1 MEKNS
6 KAKEKKN
13 ALSALKGKYWKV
25 FLCPTVKLLECA
37 AELTT
42 PFIIRYI
49 IDDGIANNDIHLT
62 VVLSL
67 VVFALAVLGF
77 CFTMIGQYFA
87 ARVSADYSYDLRKD
101 IYGHIAELSESDL
114 NQYGKQKLLTLLSND
129 VFSMQN
135 GVMLF
140 MRFIF
145 RPPFIV
151 VGATILSFVIDW
163 KSGLIFLAVMVL
175 SSVIIAIIMLA
186 SPKRYAAIQSNLD
199 EISLLSNDALQGARP
214 IRAFNKENYEIK
226 KFSSSVESY
235 EKKNMSMAGFN
246 SLLNPATFL
255 FVNAGMVLIV
265 YLEYKFGVLN
275 ETSHVGFI
283 TIGQLVSLISY
294 LTTSLTALISFQRL
308 IVSMNKAAA
317 SKKRIDQFF
326 VFEPAIINQKKFHK
340 NDHVEDAPYVSF
352 QNVGLTYGKEGEKMA
367 VENLTFDIKEG
378 SWIGLI
384 GGTGSGKSTTISLLE
399 RLYEPSAGKIYY
411 RGRPLDEYDLD
422 DLRKEI
428 SLVSQKPSIFK
439 GTIRS
444 NLLIAKKDA
453 TEEELIEA
461 LKKSLAFEYVSK
473 YDDFIDHEV
482 EEMGANLSG
491 GQKQRLL
498 IARAILK
505 GGDLLILDDSTS
517 ALDYLSDQQVRHNI
531 SAIPGLTKIIIS
543 QRAGSLKDCDL
554 ILVFDKGK
562 IIAQGKHEEL
572 LKTCSVY
579 QEIYEMQKKGA

>member
-1 MEKNS
+1 MK
-6 KAKEKKN
+6 KANEKKN

-25 FLCPTVKLLECA
+25 FLCPSVKLLECA
-37 AELTT
+37 MELTT

-49 IDDGIANNDIHLT
+49 IDYGIAKGDVTLT
-62 VVLSL
+62 VYLSL
-67 VVFALAVLGF
+67 VVFALAILGF

-114 NQYGKQKLLTLLSND
+114 NKYGKQKLLTLLSND

-163 KSGLIFLAVMVL
+163 KSGLIFLGVML
-175 SSVIIAIIMLA
+175 FSSLVIAIIMLA

-214 IRAFNKENYEIK
+214 IRAFDKQEYETK
-226 KFSSSVESY
+226 KFAKSVDSY

-255 FVNAGMVLIV
+255 FVNLGMVLIV
-265 YLEYKFGVLN
+265 YLEYKFGVLDEN
-275 ETSHVGFI
+275 SNAGFV
-283 TIGQLVSLISY
+283 TIGELVSLISY

-317 SKKRIDQFF
+317 SKRRIDQFF
-326 VFEPAIINQKKFHK
+326 VYEPAIINNKKYHK
-340 NDHVEDAPYVSF
+340 ADQDKSLPYVSF
-352 QNVGLTYGKEGEKMA
+352 QDVSLTYGNEGDKMA
-367 VENLTFDIKEG
+367 VENLSFDIKEG
-378 SWIGLI
+378 TWVGLI

-399 RLYEPSAGKIYY
+399 RLYEPSLGKILY
-411 RGRPLDEYDLD
+411 RGKPLDDYDLD
-422 DLRKEI
+422 ELRSEI

-439 GTIRS
+439 GSIRS
-444 NLLIAKKDA
+444 NLLLAKKDA
-453 TEEELIEA
+453 TEEEMIHA
-461 LKKSLAFEYVSK
+461 LKESLAYEYVSK
-473 YDDFIDHEV
+473 YDDFLDHEV

-498 IARAILK
+498 IARALLK

-531 SAIPGLTKIIIS
+531 SQIKGLTKIIIS

-554 ILVFDKGK
+554 ILVFDKGR

-572 LKTCSVY
+572 LQSCSVY

>member
-1 MEKNS
+1 MKKEVN
-6 KAKEKKN
+6 EKKN

-37 AELTT
+37 MELTT

-49 IDDGIANNDIHLT
+49 IDDGIANNDVHLT
-62 VVLSL
+62 IMLSL
-67 VVFALAVLGF
+67 IVFALAILGF

-114 NQYGKQKLLTLLSND
+114 NKYGKQKLLTLLSND

-151 VGATILSFVIDW
+151 IGATILSFVIDW
-163 KSGLIFLAVMVL
+163 RSGLIFLAVMAL
-175 SSVIIAIIMLA
+175 SAIVIAIIMFA

-214 IRAFNKENYEIK
+214 IRAFDKEDYEIK
-226 KFSSSVESY
+226 KFSSSIESY
-235 EKKNMSMAGFN
+235 EKKNMSMAKFN

-255 FVNAGMVLIV
+255 FVNGGMVLIV
-265 YLEYKFGVLN
+265 YLEYKIGVLN
-275 ETSHVGFI
+275 ETSRAGFI

-326 VFEPAIINQKKFHK
+326 VYEPAIINKKKYHK
-340 NDHVEDAPYVSF
+340 DDQINDAPYVSF
-352 QNVGLTYGKEGEKMA
+352 KDVGLTYGKEGEKMA
-367 VENLTFDIKEG
+367 VEGLTFDIKEG
-378 SWIGLI
+378 SWVGLI

-399 RLYEPSAGKIYY
+399 RLYEPSKGEILY

-444 NLLIAKKDA
+444 NLLIAKNDA
-453 TEEELIEA
+453 TEEELIHC
-461 LKKSLAFEYVSK
+461 LKESLAYEYVSK
-473 YDDFIDHEV
+473 YDDFLDHEV

-505 GGDLLILDDSTS
+505 GGNLLILDDSTS
-517 ALDYLSDQQVRHNI
+517 ALDYLSDQKVRHNI
-531 SAIPGLTKIIIS
+531 SAIDGLTKIIIS

-562 IIAQGKHEEL
+562 IIAQGKHDEL
-572 LKTCSVY
+572 LKTCPVY

>member
-1 MEKNS
+1 MEKT
-6 KAKEKKN
+6 KERKN

-25 FLCPTVKLLECA
+25 FLCPSVKLLECA
-37 AELTT
+37 MELTT
-42 PFIIRYI
+42 PFIVRYI
-49 IDDGIANNDIHLT
+49 IDDGIAKGDTKLT
-62 VVLSL
+62 ITLSL
-67 VVFALAVLGF
+67 VVFALAILGF

-114 NQYGKQKLLTLLSND
+114 NKYGKQKLLTLLSND

-140 MRFIF
+140 MRFVF

-151 VGATILSFVIDW
+151 IGATILSFVIDW
-163 KSGLIFLAVMVL
+163 RSGLIFLGVMIL
-175 SSVIIAIIMLA
+175 SSIVIAIIMLA

-214 IRAFNKENYEIK
+214 IRAFNKEDYEIK
-226 KFSSSVESY
+226 KFSSSVDSY

-255 FVNAGMVLIV
+255 FVNMGMVLIV
-265 YLEYKFGVLN
+265 YFEYKFGVIDDTN
-275 ETSHVGFI
+275 KVGFV
-283 TIGQLVSLISY
+283 TIGELVSLISY
-294 LTTSLTALISFQRL
+294 LTTSLTALISLQRL
-308 IVSMNKAAA
+308 IVSINKAAA

-326 VFEPAIINQKKFHK
+326 VYEPAIINLKKYHK
-340 NDHVEDAPYVSF
+340 QDQDNSLPYVSF
-352 QNVGLTYGKEGEKMA
+352 HDVSLTYGKEGDKKA
-367 VENLTFDIKEG
+367 VQNLTFDIKEG
-378 SWIGLI
+378 SWVGLI

-399 RLYEPSAGKIYY
+399 RLYEPSEGEILY

-422 DLRKEI
+422 DLRNEI

-444 NLLIAKKDA
+444 NLLLAKKDA
-453 TEEELIEA
+453 SEEEMIHA
-461 LKKSLAFEYVSK
+461 LKESLAYEYVSK
-473 YDDFIDHEV
+473 YDDFLDHEV

-498 IARAILK
+498 IARALLK

-517 ALDYLSDQQVRHNI
+517 ALDYLSDQKVRHNI

-562 IIAQGKHEEL
+562 IIAQGKHDEL
-572 LKTCSVY
+572 LKTCPVY
-579 QEIYEMQKKGA
+579 QEIYEMQRKGA